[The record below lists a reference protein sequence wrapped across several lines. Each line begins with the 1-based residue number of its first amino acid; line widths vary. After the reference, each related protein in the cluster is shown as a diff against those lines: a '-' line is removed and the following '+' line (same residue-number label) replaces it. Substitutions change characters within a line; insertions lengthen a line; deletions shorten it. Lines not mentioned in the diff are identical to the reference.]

1 MEAALASRSS
11 ASAAQSPTTFRACS
25 VVCQDGSCR
34 DKQANC
40 PPIWSCPSS
49 ASLGKQHRCDQG
61 ICSQNSDA
69 CSLLLLHTT
78 LASPAVKQCTTGR
91 RCEDGICRLTCLEFF
106 GCPITNTPNHEAL
119 PFKCQD
125 GTCAKTKDDC
135 QKNNLCSSIDSGASP
150 YRCRNGQC
158 VKDALT
164 CNQSMPYY
172 DAKVQQ
178 I

>member
-1 MEAALASRSS
+1 MTSRSS
-11 ASAAQSPTTFRACS
+11 ASAAQSSTTFRACS

-49 ASLGKQHRCDQG
+49 ASLDKQHRCHQG
-61 ICSQNSDA
+61 ICSQNGDT
-69 CSLLLLHTT
+69 CS
-78 LASPAVKQCTTGR
+78 ASPAVKPCMAVNGIR
-91 RCEDGICRLTCLEFF
+91 LNRCEDGICRQKCLEFF
-106 GCPITNTPNHEAL
+106 GCPVSMPL
-119 PFKCQD
+119 KCQD

-135 QKNNLCSSIDSGASP
+135 QKNLYNLCSSIDSGASP

-158 VKDALT
+158 VKGALT

>member
-1 MEAALASRSS
+1 MASGSS
-11 ASAAQSPTTFRACS
+11 ALPAQSSIKFHACS

-49 ASLGKQHRCDQG
+49 ASLDKQHRCDQG

-69 CSLLLLHTT
+69 CS
-78 LASPAVKQCTTGR
+78 ASPAVKPCTTGH
-91 RCEDGICRLTCLEFF
+91 RCEDGICRLKCLEFF
-106 GCPITNTPNHEAL
+106 GCPLSMPL
-119 PFKCQD
+119 KCQD

-135 QKNNLCSSIDSGASP
+135 QKNNPCSSIDSGASP

>member
-1 MEAALASRSS
+1 MSRSS
-11 ASAAQSPTTFRACS
+11 ASAAQSSTTFRACS

-49 ASLGKQHRCDQG
+49 ASLDKQHRCKQG
-61 ICSQNSDA
+61 ICSQNSDT
-69 CSLLLLHTT
+69 CS
-78 LASPAVKQCTTGR
+78 ASPAVKPCTAYKDNAGYFTSHD
-91 RCEDGICRLTCLEFF
+91 RCEDGICRRKCLEFF
-106 GCPITNTPNHEAL
+106 GCPLSTPL
-119 PFKCQD
+119 KCQD

-135 QKNNLCSSIDSGASP
+135 QKMHYYNNTNLCSSIDGGASP

-158 VKDALT
+158 VKGALT